1 MPAGVLPKL
10 RKMGATMKYFGLHPT
25 GNKYDVWQVDTSGNF
40 DSLALKLTY
49 GKMN

>member
-1 MPAGVLPKL
+1 M
-10 RKMGATMKYFGLHPT
+10 RYFGLIPLVGKH
-25 GNKYDVWQVDTSGNF
+25 DVWQVDTSGNF

>member
-1 MPAGVLPKL
+1 
-10 RKMGATMKYFGLHPT
+10 MKYFGLHPT

-40 DSLALKLTY
+40 VSVLKLSY